1 MAACHEFFMGFP
13 MIMFFKGVMSF
24 PLRET
29 SLCPAWLTRIEIPQ
43 LQLSGKKQKRG
54 GGRAIHLQVRVNSHF
69 WSPILHSDE
78 KRAHVAVGRVFIGGS
93 PEAGL
98 RFGAFSIIQHTLS
111 PYSKLQMLSVCCFDE
126 SCRGGT
132 RKECLS
138 DPDVTATQLGVVGW
152 CFELRSRKGHEKRVT
167 VF

>member
-1 MAACHEFFMGFP
+1 
-13 MIMFFKGVMSF
+13 MFFRGVMSF

-43 LQLSGKKQKRG
+43 LQLGGKKQKRG

-111 PYSKLQMLSVCCFDE
+111 PYSKLQMLSVCCFGE
-126 SCRGGT
+126 SCHGGT

-138 DPDVTATQLGVVGW
+138 DPDVTDSIGRRRMVFRAEVKKGSWETSH
-152 CFELRSRKGHEKRVT
+152 CFLTCLQEHLNIT
-167 VF
+167 W